1 MFETPKNYNNIYTH
15 IHIQISDQDNNA
27 RVFQP
32 LIVASQDSMQTSAY
46 AQSMYHRPDALS
58 AISSYEVQT
67 ILIEIKTCQCL
78 KKSFLNV
85 TFGE

>member
-1 MFETPKNYNNIYTH
+1 MFETPKNFNNIYIH

-46 AQSMYHRPDALS
+46 AQSIIVLMH
-58 AISSYEVQT
+58 
-67 ILIEIKTCQCL
+67 CQPSHHMRC
-78 KKSFLNV
+78 KPS
-85 TFGE
+85 